1 MNLKLK
7 KWVYYCVILLS
18 SITTQKMYA
27 TKNTSP
33 LNTVV
38 HLLWTNPDGT
48 SGDCYNQTGG
58 GAPSV
63 CSTTICLGEKICFS
77 YAISFSGGS
86 CNYIDYNC
94 NHDILYFSDGTNIT
108 VENINYTGPNPTGC
122 VYYTPSS
129 TGTITTTGVNGLS
142 FTIYV
147 LPATPPSLS
156 ANITPSVNVCA
167 NSQICAQSLTSPIIS
182 YNFSSSASSGCINS
196 TSCGTPSTT
205 AFCLPAGNNQIVY
218 TVNAGH
224 TCSNTAV
231 YNVSVVPTT
240 MSISP
245 NGSCS
250 SLTQTFVASFNCNI
264 TNPILTY
271 VWTVNPGTS
280 TYTTNTIVYTFPSAG
295 TYTLDCAAY
304 DVNGF
309 VYTAHNIV
317 SIGLMPSVTVTSN
330 ANTICNSVTNFT
342 ANPNPSGSYT
352 YSWTVKD
359 AVTNTIIP
367 MPAGSTATN
376 TAFPSI
382 NFTNIYQNVNI
393 FVTVTNSLGCTATN
407 SLFMPSC
414 CSTPTYVVKH
424 TNKTFT
430 VNTTVSTASV
440 SFGGTITVNNNT
452 TLTLIQTNAQLDP
465 NTKFVL
471 NGNAKVR
478 FINSYVHGCNYMW
491 DGIYPIATGTVDI
504 LNSIVEDAKRVA
516 IDSLGAATILFT
528 NSYIN
533 KNNVGIA
540 LIANK
545 TSTSTVTVKNVL
557 FTCSNVNIPVGANK
571 TPAVQ
576 ANLTNAAT
584 LGAFTSTV
592 MLPPYNTQKSLC
604 GIYLN
609 AASHTG
615 KTNSV
620 ITIGGA
626 TNEENVFDKMQ
637 HGIFSYDSKS
647 NIQNNVF
654 QNFKS
659 TIAPSSFNSNAGI
672 LLWGALFGAGNGSY
686 MSVGGSV
693 ALKNTFISN
702 DFGINNLSKSGLL
715 ATYNTFSVQT
725 TGVYITANNN
735 GSAVGINFNNFYQN
749 GIAVNFYNNT
759 YLTGSIKNNN
769 MNNTAA
775 SVGTYADNF
784 AIRCTEAT
792 LATNSSYPAFDIDN
806 NNISGYYNGIY
817 AVNTLSLIATDNEV
831 HMRQDNANDHW
842 QSGICITGSNANKVI
857 NNMIDMPSLNQWA
870 YWQSGIFMALNQV
883 PRVQCNSINNLA
895 MSITFKQNN
904 STVATDG
911 VKSNYMQNAKF
922 GIWMH
927 DNAVIGN
934 QAGNTGSNSSDN
946 VWNIPNLGTDTT
958 YYTYMQGSS
967 NPGNHFFYTRALGS
981 GFDIPSWKAK
991 KDATANCNRMAGN
1004 NSSAAATGTACIAN
1018 TATPSNLKVA
1028 GNALASI
1035 MQGADDILTDF
1046 DNEQNNGL
1054 SMADA
1059 SANAADNSVDNT
1071 MSLKA
1076 MNRRHL
1082 LYNLVLQNINVQQD
1096 ASLSGFMNS
1105 IKSNNTGLL
1114 LAVDSLIHQAEKKSS
1129 IINNAKQ
1136 ANTAI
1141 VPNNLVEQSQQE
1153 FNNLYLEY
1161 LAQNKKLNPAQLS
1174 SMISIAEQCPSYYG
1188 ISVYQART
1196 VLFDINKQSYRN
1208 ACENV
1213 SPSKSTKRMSQT
1225 IDNEEQLTSVN
1236 VFPNP
1241 ANNQLF
1247 VNANDYA
1254 QVSIKLYNIMGVLV
1268 ADKIVVNNNSL
1279 DISNFANGVYTY
1291 KVYNNDTELKVG
1303 KLIITH

>member
-414 CSTPTYVVKH
+414 CSTATNVVKH

-516 IDSLGAATILFT
+516 IDSLGGASILFT

-533 KNNVGIA
+533 KNNIGIVLKA
-540 LIANK
+540 VK
-545 TSTSTVTVKNVL
+545 TSTSVVTVKNVL
-557 FTCSNVNIPVGANK
+557 FTCSNVSIPVSANK

-592 MLPPYNTQKSLC
+592 MLPPYNTLKSQC
-604 GIYLN
+604 GIMFSN
-609 AASHTG
+609 ASHTG
-615 KTNSV
+615 KTNAA
-620 ITIGGA
+620 ITIGG
-626 TNEENVFDKMQ
+626 TTGQENVFDKMQ
-637 HGIFSYDSKS
+637 LGIFSYDSKS
-647 NIQNNVF
+647 NIQNNVI
-654 QNFKS
+654 QNIKS
-659 TIAPSSFNSNAGI
+659 TIAPPSGVPSSGI
-672 LLWGALFGAGNGSY
+672 LLIGPIFGAGNGSY
-686 MSVGGSV
+686 MSAGGSL
-693 ALKNTFISN
+693 ALKNTFINN
-702 DFGINNLSKSGLL
+702 DNGIYNTGKSALL

-725 TGVYITANNN
+725 TGVYVTANNN

-749 GIAVNFYNNT
+749 GISVNFYSNT

-769 MNNTAA
+769 MNNTASA
-775 SVGTYADNF
+775 VGTYADNF

-792 LATNSSYPAFDIDN
+792 LATNPSSYPAFDIDN

-831 HMRQDNANDHW
+831 HMREDNAFEHW
-842 QSGICITGSNANKVI
+842 QSGICVTGSNANRVI
-857 NNMIDMPSLNQWA
+857 NNIVDMTTLNIGSWA
-870 YWQSGIFMALNQV
+870 YWQSGIFMTLNQV
-883 PRVQCNSINNLA
+883 PRVQCNSINNLFN
-895 MSITFKQNN
+895 SITFKQNN
-904 STVATDG
+904 STTATDG
-911 VKSNYMQNAKF
+911 VKSNYMQNAQN

-927 DNAVIGN
+927 NNAVIGN
-934 QAGNTGSNSSDN
+934 QAGNTGTNSADN
-946 VWNIPNLGTDTT
+946 VWNIPNAGSW
-958 YYTYMQGSS
+958 YTYTQGSS
-967 NPGNHFFYTRALGS
+967 NPSSHIFFTRSLGS
-981 GFDIPSWKAK
+981 GYDLPNAKASNDGGCPS
-991 KDATANCNRMAGN
+991 MMGN

-1028 GNALASI
+1028 GNALVSI

-1054 SMADA
+1054 VM
-1059 SANAADNSVDNT
+1059 ANAASLSSANSPDNLLSV
-1071 MSLKA
+1071 KA

-1082 LYNLVLQNINVQQD
+1082 LYNMLLQNIDTQQD
-1096 ASLSGFMNS
+1096 VALSGFMNS

-1129 IINNAKQ
+1129 VINNAKQ

-1153 FNNLYLEY
+1153 FNALYLEY

-1174 SMISIAEQCPSYYG
+1174 SMISIAQQCPSYYG

-1196 VLFDINKQSYRN
+1196 VLFDITKQTYRN

-1213 SPSKSTKRMSQT
+1213 SPSKSSKRMTQT
-1225 IDNEEQLTSVN
+1225 IDNEEQSTNVN

-1247 VNANDYA
+1247 VNANDYE